1 MCRRAGRFHGKLI
14 CGHAGHARARRGLK
28 CAPARRTRQLWPIAE
43 GAGGKSCWHG
53 QHELMQQYERTVG
66 VRTTGPLNARA
77 AGPCSGQ
84 IVGSVAEQRRSRGAK
99 ARRRDR
105 GGMSPR
111 RRGQQGEK
119 FLFPPSSLP
128 VHSITSSICVGTH
141 RIPNNSIFTLVQRWN
156 SPDLEP
162 YGQSRSR
169 VRLVPNSSNCMI

>member
-28 CAPARRTRQLWPIAE
+28 CAPARRTRQLWAIAE

-105 GGMSPR
+105 GGLSPR

-119 FLFPPSSLP
+119 FLLLRPRFLFTRSRARSAWVPIEYPIILSSLWF
-128 VHSITSSICVGTH
+128 SAGTVL
-141 RIPNNSIFTLVQRWN
+141 I
-156 SPDLEP
+156 
-162 YGQSRSR
+162 
-169 VRLVPNSSNCMI
+169 